1 MDQHACSGSWQEL
14 EFLLNR
20 GIDRV
25 QPSIMPSQAFL
36 DLVMAYGS
44 ESCINKSAST
54 QQVSDDIEAFL
65 NLPSTLVSLLDGV
78 TTDGGTVLH
87 VVATYGDSDGFL
99 RSVDI
104 IHSRAKHL
112 LFAQNKN
119 GDTPLHCAARAGMFR
134 MVSHLISLAR
144 DESTS
149 VNRVKEFLEMENKLK
164 ETALHHAVHIGD
176 NGIVKLLMEANSELA
191 SFPKSGT
198 SPLYLAMLLEEDIIA
213 ETLYSASNM
222 KLSYSGPNG
231 QKELTKKILEW
242 NSDLTAQTDES
253 GSTPLHFAA
262 AMVGQSLRGSV
273 CCQVLEANSATLY
286 QSDHNGLFP
295 IHVAASVG
303 ERGTV
308 IMFINRSPTSASLRD
323 SMGRT
328 FLHVAAEKKKVGID
342 NDGNTALHLAIQTG
356 SLPMFCALL
365 GNRQIRLNLSNKKRQ
380 TALDTSQ
387 YKIPSGFFDD
397 QNSEARIHFA
407 LKVISARSGG
417 CRRDHFE
424 DNYNDQLKHYEKEE
438 LAKCCVPM
446 YLFVQEFVLIIM

>member
-1 MDQHACSGSWQEL
+1 MASSIHDSTMEPLPVIMNPLLLSSACSGSWQEL

-20 GIDRV
+20 GIDQA

-36 DLVMAYGS
+36 DLLMAYGS
-44 ESCINKSAST
+44 DSCINKSASA

-65 NLPSTLVSLLDGV
+65 KLPSTLVSLLDGV

-104 IHSRAKHL
+104 IHSREKHL

-144 DESTS
+144 DEHAS
-149 VNRVKEFLEMENKLK
+149 VNRVKEFLEMENRLK
-164 ETALHHAVHIGD
+164 ETALHQAVHIGD

-198 SPLYLAMLLEEDIIA
+198 SPLYLAILLEEDIIA

-231 QKELTKKILEW
+231 QNALHAAVLRGRELTEKVLEW
-242 NSDLTAQTDES
+242 NSDLTTQTDER

-262 AMVGQSLRGSV
+262 ALVGQSFRGSV
-273 CCQVLEANSATLY
+273 CCQVLEANSTALY
-286 QSDHNGLFP
+286 QSDHNGLYP
-295 IHVAASVG
+295 VHVAASVG

-308 IMFINRSPTSASLRD
+308 IMFS
-323 SMGRT
+323 
-328 FLHVAAEKKKVGID
+328 
-342 NDGNTALHLAIQTG
+342 
-356 SLPMFCALL
+356 
-365 GNRQIRLNLSNKKRQ
+365 
-380 TALDTSQ
+380 
-387 YKIPSGFFDD
+387 
-397 QNSEARIHFA
+397 
-407 LKVISARSGG
+407 
-417 CRRDHFE
+417 
-424 DNYNDQLKHYEKEE
+424 
-438 LAKCCVPM
+438 
-446 YLFVQEFVLIIM
+446 